1 MLRTVP
7 MSMELRIR
15 RLEGISKMSEE
26 IPKGVSLSRASL
38 SGDFGANTYGQVPEN
53 AARRMTTLKPGENLM
68 METNS

>member
-1 MLRTVP
+1 

-38 SGDFGANTYGQVPEN
+38 ILEQT
-53 AARRMTTLKPGENLM
+53 RMDKCPRMLRDG
-68 METNS
+68 